1 MKNIRASLHNK
12 VHNWINAMGF
22 RLNNSQTNSRSMVT
36 TNHYFFETFNFIEK
50 EKKGDH
56 ATSRFLCFDTYGEK
70 IAVRSLADLQA
81 AFFDNVSQLK

>member
-1 MKNIRASLHNK
+1 MARFFANLSKNSVMKNIRASLHNK

-22 RLNNSQTNSRSMVT
+22 RLNNSQTNSKSMIT

-56 ATSRFLCFDTYGEK
+56 NTSRFL
-70 IAVRSLADLQA
+70 
-81 AFFDNVSQLK
+81 